1 MFLSS
6 PLSVSPRS
14 ILTRHSASA
23 SAARINS
30 VFRHSA
36 RLPSQLP
43 RTVNWRPAYRTMASG
58 APKKPD
64 WIVIVPDAASTT
76 LEKRMGFRDAHISNL
91 GPIIESG
98 FLKMGGAVL
107 SHHPKN
113 GEAPPMK
120 GSALIV
126 QADSEEEI
134 RDILAKDV
142 YATSGVWDLDNVKVY
157 PFRCAFNAYER

>member
-1 MFLSS
+1 
-6 PLSVSPRS
+6 
-14 ILTRHSASA
+14 
-23 SAARINS
+23 
-30 VFRHSA
+30 
-36 RLPSQLP
+36 
-43 RTVNWRPAYRTMASG
+43 
-58 APKKPD
+58 
-64 WIVIVPDAASTT
+64 
-76 LEKRMGFRDAHISNL
+76 MGFRDAHISNL

-142 YATSGVWDLDNVKVY
+142 YATSGVWDLDNVRIFFTFSPVPGSENGSADICVLVFLQVKVY

>member
-1 MFLSS
+1 
-6 PLSVSPRS
+6 
-14 ILTRHSASA
+14 
-23 SAARINS
+23 
-30 VFRHSA
+30 
-36 RLPSQLP
+36 
-43 RTVNWRPAYRTMASG
+43 MASG

-142 YATSGVWDLDNVKVY
+142 YATSGVWDLDNHKALDVMPCWRSHTFHQDLRSADAKEEKVGLLIVTSHI
-157 PFRCAFNAYER
+157 